1 MLVQKHPE
9 PREPYPDILI
19 EGPTIPIHPLAY
31 DDMDESVIMKASMLT
46 KGGSRPSG
54 LDADGWRRISRTFK
68 TATLDLR
75 RTFSQLIKRLCVE
88 DPESPSFLKS
98 FEACKLIPLDKKPG
112 LRPIG
117 AGEVLWRIADKA
129 TMM

>member
-19 EGPTIPIHPLAY
+19 EGPAIPIHPVAY

-54 LDADGWRRISRTFK
+54 LDADG
-68 TATLDLR
+68 
-75 RTFSQLIKRLCVE
+75 
-88 DPESPSFLKS
+88 
-98 FEACKLIPLDKKPG
+98 
-112 LRPIG
+112 
-117 AGEVLWRIADKA
+117 
-129 TMM
+129 